1 MADAARVLYVDDEPS
16 LLELGK
22 IFLEQDNEIA
32 LETVTSARAA
42 LDILSQKTFDAIVAD
57 YRMPE
62 IDGIEF
68 LKQVRQR
75 YPDIPFILFTGRSR
89 EEVVIHALNEGADF
103 YLQKGGDPQAQFT
116 ELAHKI
122 KKSIAQRK
130 AERELSVV
138 NDEIIQ
144 KLEEEK
150 LISEFSQVLINAN
163 SVDEVLDYFGNM
175 IFDRSG
181 ADYLMLAK
189 LYPREKTVGIHS
201 LKGFGPLLEQI
212 GKLINRAPQ
221 SLNVPVE
228 VIIAHKTEIPLESG
242 LKTLEGG
249 ISTISRGT
257 LPKPVCLAIEK
268 ILAVK
273 TIFIYELVWEGNLY
287 GSITFGFRQ
296 GKEIRDPSLIN
307 TLSNLLANA
316 LWRIY
321 SADAIFSDKHILAES
336 EAKFRTIF
344 ENSPYPICI
353 NSAPDGKFL
362 AVNTAFLQSSGYT
375 EQEIMGRNP
384 AELGMLSLKD
394 FGRLTSLMVLNG
406 RLENVP
412 MTLIGNGGRRVHVLY
427 STIPVRINDQSA
439 VMTVTAEITSLRRVE
454 EELLKKNE
462 ELEESEKKF
471 RNLYETMAQGIVYQS
486 QDGIIISANPA
497 AERILG
503 LTLDQLMGK
512 TSLDPSW
519 KTIREDGS
527 ALSDADHPA
536 MVAVRTGQPA
546 GPVIMGVLQPEKNSR
561 VWLSV
566 TAVPRFRPGETTPF
580 QVYATFDDITKRIR
594 AEEVI
599 RESETSYRGLFNTI
613 RQAIY
618 LLDREGKFI
627 DVNDGAVTMY
637 GYAREEFAGRT
648 PEFLAAPGKND
659 IPAVAEKI
667 QRAFA
672 GESRKFEFWG
682 LRKNGEI
689 FLTDVWLSKGT
700 YFGEDVVIAIGADIS
715 ERRLAEEELRESEK
729 KFAMVFKSN
738 PVSLTL
744 VSATDGVFVDINDA
758 FLEHTGYSRNEVIGK
773 TSGDLGIFADL
784 NEFEQLISEL
794 RARHHVEGKE
804 MRTRIKS
811 GGIRTCMFS
820 SSIILMN
827 GRPHI
832 LSSVEDITDRKNAE
846 SAFETMATGMVGT
859 TGMES
864 LDRIAE
870 SISSW
875 LGADC
880 IMIGEIGPDRKR
892 VNVLSMLL
900 DKKKVQDYE
909 YTLEGTP
916 CEDTTEKGFCLFP
929 DDVASLFPKSRDLHE
944 LRIRGYAGIPLRNAE
959 GVVMGVLCILT
970 RNPLSLPPDGRKIL
984 DIIAVKAVAEIER
997 KHSEER
1003 LTRINEGLLHL
1014 GTDHPKN
1021 IESLAKLCGELLAAD
1036 CVLYN
1041 KLVGE
1046 LLCVV
1051 GHWHCPADWKTC
1063 DAPEGHICYDVIMG
1077 NGSGPLVVTNLQ
1089 ESLYAQSDP
1098 NVAAYGLKTYIGHP
1112 VRYGDTIRGSL
1123 CAVFTHSFTPTLED
1137 LKIIGILSTAVAQE
1151 EERKEDHQALRE
1163 SEGMFAAFMS
1173 NLPAAAFLKDES
1185 GRTLFANNY
1194 LQDLLGFKDWKGKTT
1209 SELVAGEVGQQMTGA
1224 DRIALREGPL
1234 KIQETML
1241 DTGGV
1246 SRTFETI
1253 KFPVHFE
1260 DKPVL
1265 LGGIALDIT
1274 DRMQAEEAL
1283 RQSNRKLNLLSGIT
1297 RHDIKNQLL
1306 ALTGYLEISGKYL
1319 DNPARTAEFI
1329 EKEKRIAG
1337 IINHQISFT
1346 KVYEDLGVKA
1356 PVWQNVSALVRQII
1370 TGLPMRDVRIES
1382 DESTLEVYA
1391 DPLLEKV
1398 FYNLIENA
1406 LRYGG
1411 EKMTRIRFFT
1421 RQSEKEFVLL
1431 VEDDGGGITAEDKTR
1446 LFERG
1451 FGKNTGLGLFLSRE
1465 ILSITGITIRETGEP
1480 GKGAR
1485 FEITVPRGQYR
1496 FTDRAA

>member
-1 MADAARVLYVDDEPS
+1 MADPARVLYVDDETS

-22 IFLEQDNEIA
+22 VFLEQYPDVSV
-32 LETVTSARAA
+32 ETVASAQAA
-42 LDILSQKTFDAIVAD
+42 LDLLSKKTFDAIVSD

-62 IDGIEF
+62 MDGIEF
-68 LKQVRQR
+68 LKHVRR
-75 YPDIPFILFTGRSR
+75 LYKDLPFILFTGRSR
-89 EEVVIHALNEGADF
+89 EEIVIQALNEGADF
-103 YLQKGGDPQAQFT
+103 YLQKGGDPKSQFT
-116 ELAHKI
+116 ELVYKL
-122 KKSIAQRK
+122 KKSIAQRQ
-130 AERELSVV
+130 AEREISVV
-138 NDEIIQ
+138 NGEIT
-144 KLEEEK
+144 KKFEEEK
-150 LISEFSQVLINAN
+150 VISEFSQVLLNAN
-163 SVDEVLDYFGNM
+163 SVDEVLDYFGNI

-189 LYPREKTVGIHS
+189 LYPREMTVGIHS

-212 GKLINRAPQ
+212 GKLINMAPQ
-221 SLNVPVE
+221 SLNVPVD
-228 VIIAHKTEIPLESG
+228 VILAHKTEIPLESG
-242 LKTLEGG
+242 LKELNGG
-249 ISTISRGT
+249 IFTISRGT
-257 LPKPVCLAIEK
+257 LPKTVCLAIET

-287 GSITFGFRQ
+287 GSITFGFRE
-296 GKEIRDPSLIN
+296 GKEILNPSLIN
-307 TLSNLLANA
+307 TLSNLLANG

-336 EAKFRTIF
+336 EAKFRIIF

-353 NSAPDGKFL
+353 NSSPEGKFL
-362 AVNTAFLQSSGYT
+362 EVNAAFLQSSGYT
-375 EQEIMGRNP
+375 EQEIMGKNP

-394 FGRLTSLMVLNG
+394 LGRLTSLMVLNG

-412 MTLIGNGGRRVHVLY
+412 MTLIGNGGRRIHVLY
-427 STIPVRINDQSA
+427 STIPVRINDKSA

-471 RNLYETMAQGIVYQS
+471 RNLYETMAQGIVYHS
-486 QDGIIISANPA
+486 RDGTIISANPA

-512 TSLDPSW
+512 TSLDPGW

-527 ALSDADHPA
+527 AFPGTEHPA
-536 MVAVRTGQPA
+536 MVSLRTGTPS
-546 GPVIMGVLQPEKNSR
+546 GPVIMGVFHPEKNSH

-566 TAVPRFRPGETTPF
+566 TAVPRFRPAETTPF
-580 QVYATFDDITKRIR
+580 QVYTTFDDITKRVR

-627 DVNDGAVTMY
+627 DVNEGAVTMY
-637 GYAREEFAGRT
+637 GYAREEFTGRT
-648 PEFLAAPGKND
+648 PEFLSAPGKND
-659 IPAVAEKI
+659 FPAIAEKI
-667 QRAFA
+667 QQAFA

-689 FLTDVWLSKGT
+689 FLKDVWLYKGT

-715 ERRLAEEELRESEK
+715 ERRQAEEGLRESEK

-744 VSATDGVFVDINDA
+744 VSATDGIFADINDA

-773 TSGDLGIFADL
+773 TSEELGIFADPD
-784 NEFEQLISEL
+784 EYEQLVSQL
-794 RARHHVEGKE
+794 RIRHHVAGKE
-804 MRTRIKS
+804 MRCRVKT
-811 GGIRTCMFS
+811 GEIRTCMFS
-820 SSIILMN
+820 CSIILMN

-846 SAFETMATGMVGT
+846 SAFQTMATGMVGT

-864 LDRIAE
+864 LDRITE

-880 IMIGEIGPDRKR
+880 IMIGEIQPDRKR
-892 VNVLSMLL
+892 VSVLAMLL
-900 DKKKVQDYE
+900 DGKKVQDYE

-929 DDVASLFPKSRDLHE
+929 DNVASLFPKSRDLRE

-1014 GTDHPKN
+1014 GTDHQKN
-1021 IESLAKLCGELLAAD
+1021 IESLTKLCGELLAAD

-1041 KLVGE
+1041 KLEGE
-1046 LLCVV
+1046 LLCVI
-1051 GHWHCPADWKTC
+1051 GHWHCPPDLKTR
-1063 DAPEGHICYDVIMG
+1063 DAPEGHICYDVIKGDG
-1077 NGSGPLVVTNLQ
+1077 NGPLVVTNLP
-1089 ESLYAQSDP
+1089 ESAYAKSDP
-1098 NVAAYGLKTYIGHP
+1098 NVAAYNLRTYIGHP
-1112 VRYGDTIRGSL
+1112 VRYGEVIRGSL
-1123 CAVFTHSFTPTLED
+1123 CAVYTRTFTPTLED

-1151 EERKEDHQALRE
+1151 EERKEDHLALRE
-1163 SEGMFAAFMS
+1163 SDERFTAFMS

-1185 GRTLFANNY
+1185 GRTLFANTY
-1194 LQDLLGFKDWKGKTT
+1194 LQDLLGFKNWKGKTT
-1209 SELVAGEVGQQMTGA
+1209 PELVAGEVGQQMTGA

-1234 KIQETML
+1234 KIQETMP
-1241 DTGGV
+1241 DTKGV
-1246 SRTFETI
+1246 LRTFETI

-1274 DRMQAEEAL
+1274 DRIQAEEAL

-1306 ALTGYLEISGKYL
+1306 ALTGYLEISRKYL
-1319 DNPARTAEFI
+1319 DNPVRTAEFI

-1337 IINHQISFT
+1337 IINNQISFT

-1356 PVWQNVSALVRQII
+1356 PVWQNVSALVKQII

-1382 DESTLEVYA
+1382 DESGLEVYA

-1411 EKMTRIRFFT
+1411 EHMTRIRFFT
-1421 RQSEKEFVLL
+1421 RQSEKELVLF
-1431 VEDDGGGITAEDKTR
+1431 VEDDGGGIPADDKAR

-1465 ILSITGITIRETGEP
+1465 ILSITGITITETGEP

-1485 FEITVPRGQYR
+1485 FEITMPRGQYR
-1496 FTDRAA
+1496 FTGIP